1 MFQISRGRASM
12 LTKLR
17 SSECSIEPHHIA
29 SESPG
34 PFQPRFSC
42 SAKRS
47 VAASS
52 PCAKLALL
60 IFNLG
65 RLTAAHEIR
74 PPEQTGVDTPS
85 QGGRRRMRPAHPPFC
100 SWGRL
105 DRDAST
111 RDGPAARGLAGPLA
125 SLCEACRECF
135 AISGWRRACYRVPR
149 PARRW
154 RIDIDAAGTSP

>member
-1 MFQISRGRASM
+1 MFQISRRRASM

-52 PCAKLALL
+52 PCAKPALL

-65 RLTAAHEIR
+65 HLTAAHEIR
-74 PPEQTGVDTPS
+74 PPEQTGADTPS
-85 QGGRRRMRPAHPPFC
+85 QGRKKADAPSASAFLQL
-100 SWGRL
+100 GRL

-111 RDGPAARGLAGPLA
+111 RDGPAARG
-125 SLCEACRECF
+125 
-135 AISGWRRACYRVPR
+135 
-149 PARRW
+149 
-154 RIDIDAAGTSP
+154 